1 MKKDKGG
8 IIVNYP
14 NSGHYLASAGNLY
27 RIMIGGEQTEGQF
40 SLIESLIQPGQGG
53 PFHTHANEQ
62 ESFLVISGT
71 LTFFDAQRSYQATPG
86 TFILC
91 PAGIMRGFRNETKE
105 EVKVLILYTPA
116 GIENMIKMEGKEL
129 EQVEGYQV
137 ANGDRQL
144 SCPVL
149 NQEFGIVE
157 GKKPLPNPL

>member
-1 MKKDKGG
+1 MKKDKNG
-8 IIVNYP
+8 IVINYP
-14 NSGHYLASAGNLY
+14 DSGRYLASAGNLY
-27 RIMIGGEQTEGQF
+27 RIMISGEQTEGQF

-71 LTFFDAQRSYQATPG
+71 LTIFDAEQSYQATPG

-91 PAGIMRGFRNETKE
+91 PAGTTRGFRNDTEE

-116 GIENMIKMEGKEL
+116 GIEKMIKMEGEEL
-129 EQVEGYQV
+129 NQVEDYQ
-137 ANGDRQL
+137 ANREGPL

-157 GKKPLPNPL
+157 DKQPLPSPL